1 MEDGLIDPSTQ
12 KKLIIWRIISI
23 ILIIFL
29 VTIAILYAL
38 GIGWKKSEEEIEEI
52 EPNQILNLWNSK
64 SPIFERLV
72 PYVKNVIDENNKE
85 YFIPVEDRIAVFDL
99 DGTLFCET
107 DPIYFD
113 WNMFAYRVLDDPDY
127 VAEESD
133 KILAQRIR
141 EAYIHDLPPDIE
153 KEHSVRNAAI
163 FQGMKMEDYVKYVQK
178 FLNEDA
184 PGYTNMKRGDAF
196 YKPMLQV
203 IEYLQKN
210 NFTVFIVS
218 GTDRFEVRTIVK
230 GHINI
235 PESQIIG
242 SISTVRAIGQG
253 DKSGLDYLYTKDDY
267 LIMGGGF
274 IIKNVKMNKV
284 NTMTTEIGKKPV
296 LSFGNSNGDSSMAN
310 FVVNHNNYKSL
321 AFMLCCDDEKRENGN
336 ITRAEKMKESCINNN
351 WIPISMAN
359 DWKTIY
365 GDNVER
371 RVPTYF

>member
-29 VTIAILYAL
+29 ITIATLYAF
-38 GIGWKKSEEEIEEI
+38 GVGWKKSEEEIEEI
-52 EPNQILNLWNSK
+52 DPNQILNLWNSK

-113 WNMFAYRVLDDPDY
+113 WNMFAYRVLDDPIY
-127 VAEESD
+127 NKTAEQTD
-133 KILAQRIR
+133 KEIALKIR
-141 EAYIHDLPPDIE
+141 AANIHDLPKGLE
-153 KEHSVRNAAI
+153 KEHFSRNPAI
-163 FQGMKMEDYVKYVQK
+163 FQNMSMEDYVDYTKK
-178 FLNEDA
+178 FLNAEA

-203 IEYLQKN
+203 IEYLKKYE
-210 NFTVFIVS
+210 FTIFIVS
-218 GTDRFEVRTIVK
+218 GTDRFEVRTIVQ

-242 SISTVRAIGQG
+242 SVSTVRAKGQNG
-253 DKSGLDYLYTKDDY
+253 KDGLDYQYQKNDSVIL
-267 LIMGGGF
+267 GGEPV
-274 IIKNVKMNKV
+274 IKNVKMNKV
-284 NTMTTEIGKKPV
+284 STIQTEIGKKPV
-296 LSFGNSNGDSSMAN
+296 LSFGNSSGDTSMSN
-310 FVVNHNNYKSL
+310 FVVYNNKYDSK
-321 AFMLCCDDEKRENGN
+321 AFMLCCDDDKRENGN
-336 ITRAEKMKESCINNN
+336 VTKANIMYELCKENN
-351 WIPISMAN
+351 WIPISMKN

-365 GDNVER
+365 GDKKKKKKN
-371 RVPTYF
+371 

>member
-29 VTIAILYAL
+29 VTIVTLYAF
-38 GIGWKKSEEEIEEI
+38 GVGWKKSEEETEEI
-52 EPNQILNLWNSK
+52 DPNQILNLWNSN

-113 WNMFAYRVLDDPDY
+113 WNMFAYRVLEDPDY

-133 KILAQRIR
+133 KILAQKIR

-365 GDNVER
+365 GDNVEK
-371 RVPTYF
+371 RVPTYY

>member
-12 KKLIIWRIISI
+12 KKLNIWRIISI

-29 VTIAILYAL
+29 VTIVTLYAF
-38 GIGWKKSEEEIEEI
+38 GVGWKKSEEETEEI
-52 EPNQILNLWNSK
+52 DPNQILNLWNSK

-133 KILAQRIR
+133 KILAQKIR
-141 EAYIHDLPPDIE
+141 QAYIHDLPPDIE

-218 GTDRFEVRTIVK
+218 TDRFEVRTIVK

-267 LIMGGGF
+267 LIIGGGF

-336 ITRAEKMKESCINNN
+336 ITRAEKMKESCRNNN

-359 DWKTIY
+359 DWKTI
-365 GDNVER
+365 
-371 RVPTYF
+371 

>member
-23 ILIIFL
+23 ILIIFFIPI
-29 VTIAILYAL
+29 VTLYAL
-38 GIGWKKSEEEIEEI
+38 GVGWKKSEEEIEEI
-52 EPNQILNLWNSK
+52 DPNQILNLWNSK

-113 WNMFAYRVLDDPDY
+113 WNMFAYRVLEDPDY
-127 VAEESD
+127 VAEEND
-133 KILAQRIR
+133 KILAQKIR
-141 EAYIHDLPPDIE
+141 QAYIHDLPPDIE

-365 GDNVER
+365 GDNVEK
-371 RVPTYF
+371 RVPTYY

>member
-29 VTIAILYAL
+29 VTIVTLYAF
-38 GIGWKKSEEEIEEI
+38 GVGWKKSEEETEEI
-52 EPNQILNLWNSK
+52 DPNQILNLWNSN

-210 NFTVFIVS
+210 NFTLFIVS

-365 GDNVER
+365 GDNVEKR
-371 RVPTYF
+371 IPTYY

>member
-29 VTIAILYAL
+29 VTIVTLYAF
-38 GIGWKKSEEEIEEI
+38 GVGWKKSEEETEEI
-52 EPNQILNLWNSK
+52 DPNQILNLWNSN

-133 KILAQRIR
+133 KILAQKIR
-141 EAYIHDLPPDIE
+141 QAYIHDLPPDIE

-365 GDNVER
+365 GDNVEK
-371 RVPTYF
+371 RVPTYY